1 MKTDRLL
8 GIIIYLL
15 NHKKVNAKTLSKK
28 YEVSIRTI
36 RRDMDSLCMAGIPII
51 STYGSDGGYEI
62 AESFQME
69 RQLAGK
75 DDYTY
80 IISAL
85 SGFLSAYRN
94 HNLEETLEKIRAV
107 STNKKKENI
116 ILDFGVL
123 REQQN
128 VNEYITTLEHA
139 VVTKK
144 IVRFKYTSNL
154 GSMKEHQVEP
164 ISVIYKWYSWYLL
177 GYSIDHQDY
186 RLYKLIRMENLYET
200 LQPQHKEHPLPE
212 EIMKNQGQKDTRR
225 LLDIKLQCNATA
237 RMKVLEYLNGTVEQE
252 LEDGSYLMRLHVP
265 EGEHFWLATIIA
277 LGNSVTILEPMEAKE
292 SLKNKCMEILEIY
305 KNV

>member
-107 STNKKKENI
+107 STSKKKENI

-128 VNEYITTLEHA
+128 VNQYITKLEKA
-139 VVTKK
+139 ITSKQ
-144 IVRFKYTSNL
+144 IVNFKYTSSS
-154 GSMKEHQVEP
+154 GSCKEQQVEP
-164 ISVIYKWYSWYLL
+164 ISVVYKWYSWYLL
-177 GYSIDHQDY
+177 GYCVDKEDY

-200 LQPQHKEHPLPE
+200 NQSQRKEHPLPE
-212 EIMKNQGQKDTRR
+212 EIMKKQEQNDVRR
-225 LLDIKLQCNATA
+225 HLEIKLQCNATA
-237 RMKVLEYLNGTVEQE
+237 RMKVLEYLNGIEEQE

-265 EGEHFWLATIIA
+265 EGEHFWLATLIA
-277 LGNSVTILEPMEAKE
+277 LGNSVTILEPMEVKE

-305 KNV
+305 KDV